1 MKKTI
6 LNRELSPE
14 EREELLEKFSLSSD
28 KDVIYNDDGERFYD
42 NPKNRKYNFNTL
54 DGFFDYAVIEA
65 IREGRN
71 DLRRELRE
79 LMSGKDGDSTFNKI
93 VKS

>member
-54 DGFFDYAVIEA
+54 DGFFDYAAHLARVQ
-65 IREGRN
+65 GRN
-71 DLRRELRE
+71 DLRSELKGILRDDNPTNN
-79 LMSGKDGDSTFNKI
+79 LVID
-93 VKS
+93 